1 LSIRSFPQSF
11 AQIGGIGPKLLARA
25 TDRPDSLVFGVPL
38 AMAVV
43 GAVVGMAA
51 LASDQ
56 MDPLA
61 APTLALMALALGA
74 ALAIARR
81 TTAVADRVGLVLVG
95 VLTAATILVFLLPEW
110 IYGFQFNAL
119 VNRTAISAPLLLV
132 LSTALAGY
140 SVRFFLGNTP
150 GAGDYGLYPWL
161 LLPLGLAGAAYALV
175 IGDVVVQGIGGLQP
189 DVLTRAWTGQG
200 GNQALPGLLNQILG
214 TLLLMFL
221 SLALALP
228 PGIGAGV
235 FMAEYPGRMSRV
247 IDFSIQMLRA
257 VSLFVLGAVAFIV
270 IAGLASASTPATDP
284 VSQLV
289 RGVYSEGGL
298 SQPEN
303 GSFLFAAGF
312 VALVIMPII
321 AKMTEEGLRSVPRE
335 LREASVALGAR
346 DGFSLRR
353 LLMPWAAP
361 NVLTGVLI
369 AAAEANGCLAIVA
382 FMPNYGQFGVGPLGG
397 VTTLEF
403 AIFGSQWNETSFHN
417 SMRPY
422 QMTCALLLVTLTVAL
437 SLIAMLV
444 QRRVASRSRGSIT
457 AN

>member
-1 LSIRSFPQSF
+1 
-11 AQIGGIGPKLLARA
+11 
-25 TDRPDSLVFGVPL
+25 
-38 AMAVV
+38 
-43 GAVVGMAA
+43 
-51 LASDQ
+51 
-56 MDPLA
+56 
-61 APTLALMALALGA
+61 
-74 ALAIARR
+74 
-81 TTAVADRVGLVLVG
+81 
-95 VLTAATILVFLLPEW
+95 
-110 IYGFQFNAL
+110 
-119 VNRTAISAPLLLV
+119 
-132 LSTALAGY
+132 
-140 SVRFFLGNTP
+140 
-150 GAGDYGLYPWL
+150 
-161 LLPLGLAGAAYALV
+161 
-175 IGDVVVQGIGGLQP
+175 
-189 DVLTRAWTGQG
+189 
-200 GNQALPGLLNQILG
+200 
-214 TLLLMFL
+214 
-221 SLALALP
+221 
-228 PGIGAGV
+228 
-235 FMAEYPGRMSRV
+235 
-247 IDFSIQMLRA
+247 
-257 VSLFVLGAVAFIV
+257 LGAVAFIV